1 MNNVIII
8 PARMGSSRF
17 PGKPLID
24 LLGLPMIIHVWARCK
39 MSKNIDEVYVATCDK
54 IIKNICKKY
63 NAKVIMTSKKHSM
76 CMERVCEAARKI
88 NAKNIITVQ
97 GDEPLITPN
106 DIKLIT
112 SKLKTI
118 SSDETINLIQKI
130 KLPKEIDDPNR
141 VKVIINKSKYIL
153 YISRETIPS
162 RKKSKN
168 FKSYFKLGNIYAMRK
183 NFLKKYEK
191 LSSSKLEIVESVDMN
206 RILDHGFRI
215 LSVQSNSNL
224 VSIDVPRDVKMVKK
238 LMKKDQIFYK
248 LKKKYAKGQ

>member
-1 MNNVIII
+1 M
-8 PARMGSSRF
+8 R
-17 PGKPLID
+17 
-24 LLGLPMIIHVWARCK
+24 LL
-39 MSKNIDEVYVATCDK
+39 E
-54 IIKNICKKY
+54 
-63 NAKVIMTSKKHSM
+63 
-76 CMERVCEAARKI
+76 KI

-183 NFLKKYEK
+183 KFFEK
-191 LSSSKLEIVESVDMN
+191 I
-206 RILDHGFRI
+206 
-215 LSVQSNSNL
+215 
-224 VSIDVPRDVKMVKK
+224 
-238 LMKKDQIFYK
+238 
-248 LKKKYAKGQ
+248 

>member
-1 MNNVIII
+1 
-8 PARMGSSRF
+8 
-17 PGKPLID
+17 
-24 LLGLPMIIHVWARCK
+24 

-88 NAKNIITVQ
+88 KAKNIITVQ

-118 SSDETINLIQKI
+118 SSDETINLVQKI

-141 VKVIINKSKYIL
+141 VKVIINKS
-153 YISRETIPS
+153 
-162 RKKSKN
+162 
-168 FKSYFKLGNIYAMRK
+168 
-183 NFLKKYEK
+183 
-191 LSSSKLEIVESVDMN
+191 
-206 RILDHGFRI
+206 
-215 LSVQSNSNL
+215 
-224 VSIDVPRDVKMVKK
+224 
-238 LMKKDQIFYK
+238 
-248 LKKKYAKGQ
+248 